1 MSVVQIRKPR
11 PREAKNPEVLQPVRE
26 MLLGYKLGTVVSVS
40 QDYGRD
46 TVAIPLSLV
55 ADGENEAQRS

>member
-40 QDYGRD
+40 PDYGRD
-46 TVAIPLSLV
+46 TVAIPLSL
-55 ADGENEAQRS
+55 